1 MGLRLVVDLKGATKF
16 RRALQRTIQE
26 QGPGRFTFL
35 NRLGLTVLRWVDRN
49 FSAQGGLAGGWA
61 PLRPLTIFGRRGG
74 AGGIL
79 GKLGLGFTYTATD
92 QDVRVGTASKI
103 APYHQFGTKPYKIF
117 PKKPG
122 GALAFPAPPEF
133 LSQKN
138 PTTGKRRVG
147 AFFRRRVKGPG
158 LKAEART
165 GIATAQSV
173 RAAGF
178 KLPGGKGDIKS
189 FAVVKFVNH
198 PGLPARRMLP
208 SQAEI
213 LPEVKKTA
221 IDWLNEH
228 FARTGLGVR
237 QTQAED

>member
-1 MGLRLVVDLKGATKF
+1 M
-16 RRALQRTIQE
+16 QE
-26 QGPGRFTFL
+26 GDGQ
-35 NRLGLTVLRWVDRN
+35 
-49 FSAQGGLAGGWA
+49 
-61 PLRPLTIFGRRGG
+61 
-74 AGGIL
+74 
-79 GKLGLGFTYTATD
+79 TY
-92 QDVRVGTASKI
+92 VEVGTNRTPLA
-103 APYHQFGTKPYKIF
+103 YWQEFGTKPYKIC

-122 GALAFPAPPEF
+122 GSLAFPAPPGF
-133 LSQKN
+133 LAG
-138 PTTGKRRVG
+138 TGSGGKKVG

-158 LKAEART
+158 LRAEART

-178 KLPGGKGDIKS
+178 AMPGGKGDIKS

-221 IDWLNEH
+221 VDWLNEH